1 MLAKSFGSDN
11 HSGVHP
17 RILKAIENANCGDA
31 MAYGYD
37 VFTDRAVKRFEELFG
52 NDIKV
57 YFVFNGTG
65 ANVTALRSVTKSYHS
80 VIAAD
85 TAHINVD
92 ECGALEN
99 LGGLKITHI
108 KTSDGKLSPE
118 LIDPIFKLRND
129 EHMVMPKV
137 ISISQPSE
145 LGTLYSVEEIKA
157 LADYAHSKNLYLHV
171 DGARIANATAAL
183 NCDVK
188 DFTTSAGI
196 DILSFG
202 GTKNG
207 LLAGEAVV
215 FFNTALAED
224 FKFVRKQNL
233 QLASKMRFISAQFDE
248 YLKDNLWLE
257 NGKKANKM
265 ARLLAERCS
274 DIPNVK
280 IVSMPECN
288 EVFAVLPHD
297 SIDRLIEKCFFY
309 VWDSETD
316 VVRWVTAFDTTEKDV
331 EGFIDILK
339 SELG

>member
-17 RILKAIENANCGDA
+17 KILKAIENANVGDTD
-31 MAYGYD
+31 AYGYD
-37 VFTDRAVKRFEELFG
+37 NFTESAVTRFEKLFG
-52 NDIKV
+52 KNIKV

-65 ANVTALRSVTKSYHS
+65 ANVTALRAITKSYHS
-80 VIAAD
+80 VIAAE

-108 KTSDGKLSPE
+108 KTSDGKLTPD

-145 LGTLYSVEEIKA
+145 LGTLYSVDEIRE
-157 LADYAHSKNLYLHV
+157 LANYAHLKGLYFHI

-183 NCDVK
+183 DCDIK
-188 DFTTSAGI
+188 DFTTDAGV
-196 DILSFG
+196 DVLSFG

-207 LLAGEAVV
+207 LLLGEAVV
-215 FFNTALAED
+215 FFNTELAED

-233 QLASKMRFISAQFDE
+233 QLASKMRFISAQFNE
-248 YLKDNLWLE
+248 YLKNDLWIE
-257 NGKKANKM
+257 NGKNANKM
-265 ARLLAERCS
+265 TKLLTAKCE
-274 DIPNVK
+274 DIPKIK
-280 IVSMPECN
+280 IVSKPLCN
-288 EVFAVLPHD
+288 EVFAILPHE
-297 SIDRLIEKCFFY
+297 SIDKILEKCFFY

-316 VVRWVTAFDTTEKDV
+316 VVRWVTSFNTTEKDINDFV
-331 EGFIDILK
+331 AILK
-339 SELG
+339 SELK